1 MKPKGRPTARV
12 IAAAI
17 LYILSYRP
25 IAAETASLP
34 AFSVSA
40 PIRTFASDSDEW
52 VPAESADA
60 PLLAGIPEGKPR
72 KAAHIGATALTVC
85 GALLVAG
92 GLATA
97 AAGVSD
103 DMDDETMH
111 RGALMIVSGGVLSA
125 LFAVVMRATD
135 PTSPE

>member
-1 MKPKGRPTARV
+1 MKPKGSPAARILAATIFYI
-12 IAAAI
+12 IA
-17 LYILSYRP
+17 YPSF
-25 IAAETASLP
+25 AAEPVALP

-40 PIRTFASDSDEW
+40 PITTFTSNSDEW
-52 VPAESADA
+52 IPAGATDA
-60 PLLAGIPEGKPR
+60 PLLAGIPEGKSR
-72 KAAHIGATALTVC
+72 NAAHIGATALTVC

-103 DMDDETMH
+103 DMNDETTH

-135 PTSPE
+135 STSPE